1 MVSQHMYHLSV
12 DFCEHWLSSF
22 CVIVLKNKQTSA
34 DKNTTS
40 LAAVINVL
48 KSFNYKFIHK
58 RNNGITDQV

>member
-40 LAAVINVL
+40 LAAVSVVL
-48 KSFNYKFIHK
+48 DLAILL
-58 RNNGITDQV
+58 RIL